1 MSLEKPHNDQQDHDV
16 TGELNYFKFKLF
28 QIQIISISCLG

>member
-28 QIQIISISCLG
+28 QSHAWVKFT